1 MLLSALGLL
10 GDCCTSASW
19 MCECFPCPCVKCCC
33 VYGAAT
39 LGAVF
44 AVLGVIRVVVGKEGV
59 DVVGGDETTR
69 QEIAALLTK
78 ANYSVNTISAETWK
92 IGTATVDV
100 SRQTVTTAEGV
111 VSRLTGKELK
121 ILRLF
126 SADPAAVVT
135 REAILSSVWGLRYWG
150 TTRTVDQHIAQLRKK
165 LGVDIVSVRGVGYR
179 ISD

>member
-92 IGTATVDV
+92 IG
-100 SRQTVTTAEGV
+100 
-111 VSRLTGKELK
+111 
-121 ILRLF
+121 
-126 SADPAAVVT
+126 
-135 REAILSSVWGLRYWG
+135 
-150 TTRTVDQHIAQLRKK
+150 
-165 LGVDIVSVRGVGYR
+165 VDIVSVRGVGYR

>member
-10 GDCCTSASW
+10 GDCCASASW

-39 LGAVF
+39 LGVVF

-78 ANYSVNTISAETWK
+78 ANYSVNTISAET
-92 IGTATVDV
+92 
-100 SRQTVTTAEGV
+100 
-111 VSRLTGKELK
+111 
-121 ILRLF
+121 
-126 SADPAAVVT
+126 
-135 REAILSSVWGLRYWG
+135 
-150 TTRTVDQHIAQLRKK
+150 
-165 LGVDIVSVRGVGYR
+165 
-179 ISD
+179 